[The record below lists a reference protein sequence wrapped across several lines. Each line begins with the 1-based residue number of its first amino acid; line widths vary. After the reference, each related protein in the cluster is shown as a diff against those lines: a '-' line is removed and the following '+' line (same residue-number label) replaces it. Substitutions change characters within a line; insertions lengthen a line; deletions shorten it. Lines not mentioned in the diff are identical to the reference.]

1 MRIIESVG
9 ARRPVHFCYP
19 SGSYVPELEGWLRE
33 NGVVSA
39 ATCEPGLVR
48 RRTNQYFLPRM
59 VDQESLGPV
68 EFKSWLSGLLTWM
81 TKKSVMDEH
90 GFQ

>member
-1 MRIIESVG
+1 V
-9 ARRPVHFCYP
+9 
-19 SGSYVPELEGWLRE
+19 
-33 NGVVSA
+33 
-39 ATCEPGLVR
+39 
-48 RRTNQYFLPRM
+48 
-59 VDQESLGPV
+59 VDQENLGPV